1 MSVFIHGIF
10 TNETTTGPLAIV
22 DVASSVVG
30 IFGTS
35 EKAAPFELFHTTNYD
50 DAYALF
56 GEGSITK
63 ALRRIHTFVPSNSV
77 IGISLGKDADF
88 PELPPPP
95 ETSGVTISSASASAY
110 IDGAD
115 GADGAIKPVL
125 VVNPKNATI
134 RYASSNEAAATV
146 ASNGDISLVGVGE
159 TVITLTITPA
169 SRSNDEVAADVS
181 NDEPEPAAPKSARST
196 SPEKSAEAEDAKASN
211 AETLTYKL
219 TVAQTNPEADKSAN
233 GATLS
238 ASKGSVAIG
247 LPSLPVSLDN
257 PNELAVNYTSSNET
271 VAIVDNGTG
280 EVTAMSEGTAT
291 ITLSLIGKGEFASS
305 TLSYEVTTG
314 STPDALL
321 AAFIKALPLLR
332 KAKNKFGFSAK
343 IHLAPGILHKAGAA
357 SLAVSAVKQTRGVWA
372 GDIPEDVTTKEEAYA
387 FRQQFGHQRYF
398 VGWPRPLVLQ
408 DDGSTA
414 VDWFAPSIAGL
425 MAQVDRNGVNDPIA
439 GQTGYWCSPSNY
451 PLLDIV
457 GPSIDMEYI
466 PSDAAC
472 DVNYLN
478 ANGIYTMINR
488 GGWHGFGNYSTAYPA
503 STAITSFLCVRRTAD
518 IIEES
523 IEAATLQFLD
533 KPMFTGPNGLANQVC
548 GRVRDTVNDYLREKE
563 GTALVYSNVYLLAT
577 DNPLINLQQGKIKYR
592 YQFTPPIP
600 LQTVEYNAEI
610 YVEALETTFNKL
622 IGG

>member
-1 MSVFIHGIF
+1 MSEFIHGIF

-22 DVASSVVG
+22 DVASSVIG

-88 PELPPPP
+88 PKPPPPP
-95 ETSGVTISSASASAY
+95 ETSGVTISSASASAF
-110 IDGAD
+110 IDGTE
-115 GADGAIKPVL
+115 GAISPVKIL
-125 VVNPKNATI
+125 NPNGFVLTF
-134 RYASSNEAAATV
+134 ASSNVRAATID
-146 ASNGDISLVGVGE
+146 ANGLVTLVGVGE
-159 TVITLTITPA
+159 TTITVTTVPLNDNP
-169 SRSNDEVAADVS
+169 RSKKAAQSEDEKQGREIAV
-181 NDEPEPAAPKSARST
+181 
-196 SPEKSAEAEDAKASN
+196 
-211 AETLTYKL
+211 ETFTYKL

-257 PNELAVNYTSSNET
+257 PNELAVNYASSDEA

-280 EVTAMSEGTAT
+280 EVTAMSEGTAI

-343 IHLAPGILHKAGAA
+343 IHLAPGILHKDGAA

-372 GDIPEDVTTKEEAYA
+372 GDMPEDVFTKEEAYA

-563 GTALVYSNVYLLAT
+563 GTALVYSNVYLLAS